1 MFYRY
6 PDHSRAVIIVGIEKR
21 IKDCLSVYWL
31 WWTEHDHGIYKPQR
45 LSYQTNGHYL
55 TLIDREIVSII
66 TWLIQ
71 TFTTSIT
78 INIYTILSSWWKT
91 FKNNFVEQTKK
102 YCLCWSVDRDPVS
115 CLILLLSRD
124 MSCLAG
130 NEISLN
136 TLQHNIRKARKS
148 FVYLMFVGDLP
159 QKKRLNVRFE
169 CFVWLLRRNMI
180 KHPDTNGVWLI
191 ELQFFLR
198 NKIIKQLLGKI
209 YQKCSRNIV
218 LVLLAAGCC

>member
-1 MFYRY
+1 MSNKRRNTV
-6 PDHSRAVIIVGIEKR
+6 SVG
-21 IKDCLSVYWL
+21 LL
-31 WWTEHDHGIYKPQR
+31 
-45 LSYQTNGHYL
+45 
-55 TLIDREIVSII
+55 
-66 TWLIQ
+66 
-71 TFTTSIT
+71 
-78 INIYTILSSWWKT
+78 
-91 FKNNFVEQTKK
+91 
-102 YCLCWSVDRDPVS
+102 SVDRDPVS

-136 TLQHNIRKARKS
+136 TLQHNTRKARKFIS
-148 FVYLMFVGDLP
+148 NLKLMFVGDLP

-169 CFVWLLRRNMI
+169 CFVWLLHRNMI

-218 LVLLAAGCC
+218 LVLLGADCC